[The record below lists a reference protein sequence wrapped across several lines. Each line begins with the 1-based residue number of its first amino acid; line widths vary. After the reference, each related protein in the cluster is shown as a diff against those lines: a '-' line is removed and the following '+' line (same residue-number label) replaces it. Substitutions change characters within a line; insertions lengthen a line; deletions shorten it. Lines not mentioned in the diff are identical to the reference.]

1 MYEVLYIVA
10 CESKRDLEIREEI
23 DRSRR
28 KNGVATFTR
37 TIHETDFAFARF
49 QLASAPHCYY

>member
-23 DRSRR
+23 DRDGKTESRR
-28 KNGVATFTR
+28 LHGRSMKP
-37 TIHETDFAFARF
+37 ISLLLAFN
-49 QLASAPHCYY
+49 